1 MLSLNGIVFRSSDA
15 STLPVLGS
23 SKIYLSRAPGQR
35 EKIMAYLFNT
45 LAWSKKPVDESRAR
59 HINKNVSRIY
69 TETNSHDR
77 RHIFC
82 PKTRI
87 TLGYFSPAAAASSEK
102 IFMGNVLLSNEE
114 LIGWSWCFLW
124 RQQFI
129 WVLTIKLLYKL
140 RPSWRTWGK
149 EMAAFRVSVWVS
161 RERNCQWMSST

>member
-15 STLPVLGS
+15 STLVLGS
-23 SKIYLSRAPGQR
+23 SKIYVSRAPGQR

-45 LAWSKKPVDESRAR
+45 LARSKKPVDESRAR

-87 TLGYFSPAAAASSEK
+87 TLGYFSPAAASSEK
-102 IFMGNVLLSNEE
+102 IFMGNVLLSKEE

-129 WVLTIKLLYKL
+129 WVLTIILLYKL
-140 RPSWRTWGK
+140 RPSRHTCGK
-149 EMAAFRVSVWVS
+149 EMAAFCVSVWVS